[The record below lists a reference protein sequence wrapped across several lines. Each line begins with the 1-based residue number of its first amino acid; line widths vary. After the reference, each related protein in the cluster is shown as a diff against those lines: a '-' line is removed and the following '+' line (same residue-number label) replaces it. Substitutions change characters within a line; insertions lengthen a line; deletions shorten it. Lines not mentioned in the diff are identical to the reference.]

1 VFLLSTPPS
10 HLLFLYSS
18 LLGASKPDFSAE
30 KKKNKNIVR
39 KKKKNRRKK
48 Q

>member
-39 KKKKNRRKK
+39 KKNRRKK